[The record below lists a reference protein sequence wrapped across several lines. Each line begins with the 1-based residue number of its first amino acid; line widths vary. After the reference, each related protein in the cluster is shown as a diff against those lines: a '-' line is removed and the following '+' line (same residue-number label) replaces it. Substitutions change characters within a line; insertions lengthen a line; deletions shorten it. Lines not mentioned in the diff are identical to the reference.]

1 MQHNHAPLSH
11 APAAGLRRLAHK
23 TLRAALAATLIA
35 AVATPIASPIA
46 LFAPS
51 VALAEDTGYNADTPP
66 ELQAQSAYLKDRTT
80 GTVLLN
86 INSGDR
92 RYPAS
97 TTKVMTALLVLENA
111 KLDDTVTIAEEDF
124 AALDENSMTAG
135 LEVGETLTVQD
146 MLACLLLPSANE
158 CAYALA
164 RHVSG
169 SVDSFVELM
178 NARAKELG
186 CKNTNFV
193 NPCGLHDDNHY
204 TTAYDL
210 SLIFDAALQLPDFV
224 EIAGS
229 TTWELP
235 ATNMQEARTIE
246 STDELTNA
254 NGPVYVEGVQAA
266 KTGYT
271 EAAGRCLV
279 AAAAQGDMN
288 LMGVVLGAPNTDS
301 GSGVTANFV
310 DMYTMFMWGFEAW
323 QSGAVISEGADLGT
337 APVAQ
342 SSDGDEVG
350 LVALEAFNAT
360 VPIDTKTS
368 DLTITPT
375 WKEELTAPISATQ
388 ELGTVTVSLDGQELG
403 TVKVGAAT
411 TMRASLFA
419 KIGAFLSSPLN
430 IIISILVIALAG
442 ILAYVGFSVV
452 RARRHQVFGGRGSRR
467 YRQPASRSGQG
478 SGRGPAH
485 SRVAQGGRPI
495 PDARAGA
502 VRHLDPAGPGG
513 RGATARGP
521 EPRGAAPRDGYTER
535 APYGDRRTPY
545 GDQPQPG
552 NRAVRGDAGRYG
564 ATRYQRAQRRSGYA
578 GADRYGSAG
587 NRGDQDSYAPG
598 RSAYGPRERSVY
610 PVGYDPDSQPG
621 SSVAETHGFSVRSQ
635 QTNGIRRTDGT
646 VRLARSGGGSRPGV
660 QPSSYRGAG
669 AGPDQDDGQQPSY
682 YHTNRSRRGG
692 SDTGVGMPHP
702 RGRNDW

>member
-11 APAAGLRRLAHK
+11 APAAALRRLAHK

-288 LMGVVLGAPNTDS
+288 LMGVVLDAPDTDA

-467 YRQPASRSGQG
+467 YRQPAGRGSSQSR
-478 SGRGPAH
+478 GRGPAP

-502 VRHLDPAGPGG
+502 VRHLDPAGRDG
-513 RGATARGP
+513 
-521 EPRGAAPRDGYTER
+521 RGAAPRDGYTER
-535 APYGDRRTPY
+535 APYGD
-545 GDQPQPG
+545 QPQPA
-552 NRAVRGDAGRYG
+552 NRAARGDAGRYG
-564 ATRYQRAQRRSGYA
+564 ATRYQSAQRRSGYA

-587 NRGDQDSYAPG
+587 NRGDQGSYAPG
-598 RSAYGPRERSVY
+598 RGAYGPRERSVY
-610 PVGYDPDSQPG
+610 PAGYDPDSQPG

-669 AGPDQDDGQQPSY
+669 AEPDQDDEQQPSY

>member
-1 MQHNHAPLSH
+1 MQHNHVPLSH
-11 APAAGLRRLAHK
+11 APAAALRRLAHK

-419 KIGAFLSSPLN
+419 KIGAFLSNPFN
-430 IIISILVIALAG
+430 NIISILVTALVG

-452 RARRHQVFGGRGSRR
+452 RARRHQVFGGRGSHR

-502 VRHLDPAGPGG
+502 VRHLDPAGRGG
-513 RGATARGP
+513 RNATARGP

-535 APYGDRRTPY
+535 APYGDRTPY

-564 ATRYQRAQRRSGYA
+564 ATRYQSAQQRGGYA
-578 GADRYGSAG
+578 SAGRYGSAD
-587 NRGDQDSYAPG
+587 NRGDQGSYAPG
-598 RSAYGPRERSVY
+598 RSAYGSRERSVY
-610 PVGYDPDSQPG
+610 PAGYDPDSQPG

-660 QPSSYRGAG
+660 QPSPYRGAG
-669 AGPDQDDGQQPSY
+669 AEPDQDDGRQPSY

>member
-1 MQHNHAPLSH
+1 MQHNHAPLSRGSKT
-11 APAAGLRRLAHK
+11 APRAIARKA
-23 TLRAALAATLIA
+23 LRASLTVALAA
-35 AVATPIASPIA
+35 AVAMPAA
-46 LFAPS
+46 LFVPLCTPVRA
-51 VALAEDTGYNADTPP
+51 AAEETGYSADVPP
-66 ELQAQSAYLKDRTT
+66 QVQAQSAYLKDRTT

-97 TTKVMTALLVLENA
+97 TTKVMTALLVLEHA
-111 KLDDTVTIAEEDF
+111 KLDDAVTISEEDF
-124 AALDENSMTAG
+124 SALDENSMTAG
-135 LEVGETLTVQD
+135 LEVGETLTVRD

-169 SVDSFVELM
+169 SVDAFVELM
-178 NARAKELG
+178 NARAEDLG
-186 CKNTNFV
+186 CKDTHFA
-193 NPCGLHDDNHY
+193 NPCGLQDENHY
-204 TTAYDL
+204 STAYDL
-210 SLIFDAALQLPDFV
+210 SLIFDAALKLPDFV
-224 EIAGS
+224 EIAGAA
-229 TTWELP
+229 TWELP

-246 STDELTNA
+246 TTDKLVDA

-271 EAAGRCLV
+271 EAAGRCLL

-288 LMGVVLGAPNTDS
+288 LMGVVLGAPDTVS
-301 GSGVTANFV
+301 SSGVTANFV

-342 SSDGDEVG
+342 SSDGDKVG
-350 LVALEAFNAT
+350 LVALEPFNAT

-375 WKEELTAPISATQ
+375 WKDELTAPISATQ

-403 TVKVGAAT
+403 TVKVGAAS

-419 KIGAFLSSPLN
+419 KIGAFFSSPLN
-430 IIISILVIALAG
+430 VVITILVVILAA
-442 ILAYVGFSVV
+442 ILAYVGISIA

-467 YRQPASRSGQG
+467 YRQP
-478 SGRGPAH
+478 SGRGGVQGRGRGP
-485 SRVAQGGRPI
+485 SPNRVPQGGRPI

-502 VRHLDPAGPGG
+502 VRHLDSAGRPG
-513 RGATARGP
+513 RTSAS
-521 EPRGAAPRDGYTER
+521 RD
-535 APYGDRRTPY
+535 PYADREQSASRTPR
-545 GDQPQPG
+545 
-552 NRAVRGDAGRYG
+552 NGDAGRYG
-564 ATRYQRAQRRSGYA
+564 SNHHRHDESPLRER
-578 GADRYGSAG
+578 DM
-587 NRGDQDSYAPG
+587 
-598 RSAYGPRERSVY
+598 RERSRDGRNPYVSDRDGYGRRERGVY
-610 PVGYDPDSQPG
+610 PAGYDPESQPG

-646 VRLARSGGGSRPGV
+646 VRLARSGGASRPGV
-660 QPSSYRGAG
+660 QPSSYRSAG
-669 AGPDQDDGQQPSY
+669 AGRDQDDGPQPGY
-682 YHTNRSRRGG
+682 YHTSRSRRGG
-692 SDTGVGMPHP
+692 SDTGVGTPHP

>member
-1 MQHNHAPLSH
+1 MQHNHTPLSH
-11 APAAGLRRLAHK
+11 APAATPRLLARK
-23 TLRAALAATLIA
+23 TLRGALIA
-35 AVATPIASPIA
+35 VMAASIVSAPIASLA
-46 LFAPS
+46 SLCAPV
-51 VALAEDTGYNADTPP
+51 VALAEETGYNADTPP
-66 ELQAQSAYLKDRTT
+66 EVQAQSAYLKDRTT

-86 INSGDR
+86 VNSGDR

-111 KLDDTVTIAEEDF
+111 KLDDTVTVAEDDF
-124 AALDENSMTAG
+124 SALDENSMTAG
-135 LEVGETLTVQD
+135 LEVGETLTVRD

-169 SVDSFVELM
+169 SVDAFVELM
-178 NARAKELG
+178 NKRAEELG
-186 CKNTNFV
+186 CKDTHFA
-193 NPCGLHDDNHY
+193 NPCGLHNENHY
-204 TTAYDL
+204 STAYDL
-210 SLIFDAALQLPDFV
+210 SLIFDAALKLPDFI
-224 EIAGS
+224 EIAGAS
-229 TTWELP
+229 TWELP

-246 STDELTNA
+246 TTDKLVDA

-271 EAAGRCLV
+271 EAAGRCLL
-279 AAAAQGDMN
+279 AAASQGDMN
-288 LMGVVLGAPNTDS
+288 LMGVVLGAPDTDS
-301 GSGVTANFV
+301 GNGVTANFV
-310 DMYTMFMWGFEAW
+310 DMYTMLMWGFEAW
-323 QSGAVISEGADLGT
+323 QSGAVISEGTDLGT

-342 SSDGDEVG
+342 SRDGDKVG
-350 LVALEAFNAT
+350 LVALEPFNAT

-375 WKEELTAPISATQ
+375 WKDELTAPISATQ

-403 TVKVGAAT
+403 TVKVGAAA

-419 KIGAFLSSPLN
+419 KMGAFFSSPLN
-430 IIISILVIALAG
+430 IVITILVVALAS
-442 ILAYVGFSVV
+442 ILAYVGISVV

-467 YRQPASRSGQG
+467 YRQPSGRSGQG
-478 SGRGPAH
+478 RGRGPAP

-495 PDARAGA
+495 PDARTGA
-502 VRHLDPAGPGG
+502 VRHLDPAGRSG
-513 RGATARGP
+513 RG
-521 EPRGAAPRDGYTER
+521 GASRDGYGDR
-535 APYGDRRTPY
+535 ASYGDRAQAGP
-545 GDQPQPG
+545 
-552 NRAVRGDAGRYG
+552 RAPRGDAGRYG
-564 ATRYQRAQRRSGYA
+564 AGRYQAPQQRGGYA
-578 GADRYGSAG
+578 GAERYGSVSG
-587 NRGDQDSYAPG
+587 RGDQGDYATD
-598 RSAYGPRERSVY
+598 RNAYGPRERSAY
-610 PVGYDPDSQPG
+610 PAGYDPDSQPG

-669 AGPDQDDGQQPSY
+669 AEPDQDDGRQPGY

>member
-11 APAAGLRRLAHK
+11 APAAALRRLAHK

-124 AALDENSMTAG
+124 TALDENSMTAG

-478 SGRGPAH
+478 RGRGPAH

-513 RGATARGP
+513 RGATAREP
-521 EPRGAAPRDGYTER
+521 EPRGAAPRDGYT
-535 APYGDRRTPY
+535 DRTPY

-564 ATRYQRAQRRSGYA
+564 ATRYQSAQQRGGYA
-578 GADRYGSAG
+578 SAGRYGSAD
-587 NRGDQDSYAPG
+587 NRGDQGSYAPG
-598 RSAYGPRERSVY
+598 RSAYGSRERSVY
-610 PVGYDPDSQPG
+610 PAGYDPDSQPG

-660 QPSSYRGAG
+660 QPSPYRGAG
-669 AGPDQDDGQQPSY
+669 AEPDQDDGQQPSY

>member
-1 MQHNHAPLSH
+1 MHYNHTPLS
-11 APAAGLRRLAHK
+11 RLARN
-23 TLRAALAATLIA
+23 LARGAAMAALAVATLAVPATTVLSPFTA
-35 AVATPIASPIA
+35 A
-46 LFAPS
+46 
-51 VALAEDTGYNADTPP
+51 AEETGYSADVPP
-66 ELQAQSAYLKDRTT
+66 QIQAQSAYLKDRST

-86 INSGDR
+86 VNSGDQ

-135 LEVGETLTVQD
+135 LEVGETLTVRD

-169 SVDSFVELM
+169 STEAFVDLM

-186 CKNTNFV
+186 CKDTHFA
-193 NPCGLHDDNHY
+193 NPCGLHDENHY
-204 TTAYDL
+204 STAYDL
-210 SLIFDAALQLPDFV
+210 SLIFDAALKLPDFI
-224 EIAGS
+224 EIAGAA
-229 TTWELP
+229 TWELP

-246 STDELTNA
+246 TTDELVNA

-271 EAAGRCLV
+271 QAAGRCLL
-279 AAAAQGDMN
+279 AAASQGDMN
-288 LMGVVLGAPNTDS
+288 LMGVVLGAPDTDG

-310 DMYTMFMWGFEAW
+310 DMYSMLMWGFEAW
-323 QSGAVISEGADLGT
+323 QSGAVISEGAELGT

-342 SSDGDEVG
+342 SRDGDKVG
-350 LVALEAFNAT
+350 LVALEPFTAT

-375 WKEELTAPISATQ
+375 WKDQLTAPISATQ

-403 TVKVGAAT
+403 TVKVGAAS

-419 KIGAFLSSPLN
+419 KIGAFFSSPFRV
-430 IIISILVIALAG
+430 IVTILVIILVG
-442 ILAYVGFSVV
+442 ILAYVGISIV
-452 RARRHQVFGGRGSRR
+452 RARRHQVFGGRGSHR
-467 YRQPASRSGQG
+467 YRQPAGRGASQPR
-478 SGRGPAH
+478 GRGPAP

-502 VRHLDPAGPGG
+502 VRHLDPAGRNG
-513 RGATARGP
+513 RGAAARDP
-521 EPRGAAPRDGYTER
+521 YADRNPRGGRD
-535 APYGDRRTPY
+535 
-545 GDQPQPG
+545 PQPG
-552 NRAVRGDAGRYG
+552 RAQSGARDPRAGNGGRYASDRYQQDDFAPRGGSTQERGRMATGRYG
-564 ATRYQRAQRRSGYA
+564 APSDRSGR
-578 GADRYGSAG
+578 GAYPGGQDRYGT
-587 NRGDQDSYAPG
+587 
-598 RSAYGPRERSVY
+598 RERSVY
-610 PVGYDPDSQPG
+610 PAGYDPESQPG

-646 VRLARSGGGSRPGV
+646 VRLARPGAASRPGT
-660 QPSSYRGAG
+660 QPSSYRGADS
-669 AGPDQDDGQQPSY
+669 AAPEDDGLQPGY
-682 YHTNRSRRGG
+682 YHTSRSRRGG
-692 SDTGVGMPHP
+692 SDTGVGTPHP

>member
-1 MQHNHAPLSH
+1 MHYNHTPLSH
-11 APAAGLRRLAHK
+11 LARNVARTAAM
-23 TLRAALAATLIA
+23 AALAFATLTAPATALLSPVTA
-35 AVATPIASPIA
+35 A
-46 LFAPS
+46 
-51 VALAEDTGYNADTPP
+51 AEETGYSADVPP
-66 ELQAQSAYLKDRTT
+66 QVQAQSAYLKDRTT

-86 INSGDR
+86 VNSGDR

-111 KLDDTVTIAEEDF
+111 KLDDAVTIAEEDF

-135 LEVGETLTVQD
+135 LEVGETLTVRD

-169 SVDSFVELM
+169 DVGAFVELM

-186 CKNTNFV
+186 CKDTHFA
-193 NPCGLHDDNHY
+193 NPCGLHDENHY
-204 TTAYDL
+204 STAYDL
-210 SLIFDAALQLPDFV
+210 SLIFDAALKLPDFV
-224 EIAGS
+224 DIAGAA
-229 TTWELP
+229 TWELP

-246 STDELTNA
+246 TTDELVDA

-271 EAAGRCLV
+271 EAAGRCLL
-279 AAAAQGDMN
+279 AAASQGDMN
-288 LMGVVLGAPNTDS
+288 LMGVVLGAPDTDA

-310 DMYTMFMWGFEAW
+310 DMYTMLMWGFEAW

-342 SSDGDEVG
+342 SRDGDKVG
-350 LVALEAFNAT
+350 LVALEPFNAT

-375 WKEELTAPISATQ
+375 WKDELTAPISATQ
-388 ELGTVTVSLDGQELG
+388 ELGSVTVSLDGQELG
-403 TVKVGAAT
+403 TVKVGAAA
-411 TMRASLFA
+411 TMRASFFA
-419 KIGAFLSSPLN
+419 KAGAFFSSPLN
-430 IIISILVIALAG
+430 IVITVLVIVLAS
-442 ILAYVGFSVV
+442 ILAYLGISVI

-467 YRQPASRSGQG
+467 YRQPAGRG
-478 SGRGPAH
+478 SSQPRGRGPAP

-502 VRHLDPAGPGG
+502 VRHLDPASRAG
-513 RGATARGP
+513 RGAAS
-521 EPRGAAPRDGYTER
+521 RDGY
-535 APYGDRRTPY
+535 ADRTPY
-545 GDQPQPG
+545 AD
-552 NRAVRGDAGRYG
+552 RAQSGSRAPRSDAGRYG
-564 ATRYQRAQRRSGYA
+564 AGRYQRDEYGARGQTMHERSAYA
-578 GADRYGSAG
+578 GAGRYGSAG
-587 NRGDQDSYAPG
+587 SRGNDAAHAPG
-598 RSAYGPRERSVY
+598 RSAYGSRERSVY
-610 PVGYDPDSQPG
+610 PAGYDPDSQPG

-646 VRLARSGGGSRPGV
+646 VRLARSGGASRPGV

-669 AGPDQDDGQQPSY
+669 AAPEQDDGQQPGY

-692 SDTGVGMPHP
+692 SDTGVGTPHP

>member
-11 APAAGLRRLAHK
+11 APAAALRRLAHK

-35 AVATPIASPIA
+35 AAATPIASPIA

-124 AALDENSMTAG
+124 TALDENSMTAG

-478 SGRGPAH
+478 RGRGPAH

-502 VRHLDPAGPGG
+502 VRHLDPTGPGG

-535 APYGDRRTPY
+535 APYGNRTPY
-545 GDQPQPG
+545 GDQPQPA

-564 ATRYQRAQRRSGYA
+564 ATRYQSAQQRGGYA
-578 GADRYGSAG
+578 SADRYGSAD
-587 NRGDQDSYAPG
+587 NRGDQGSYAPG
-598 RSAYGPRERSVY
+598 RGAYGPRERSVY
-610 PVGYDPDSQPG
+610 PAGYDPDSQPG

-669 AGPDQDDGQQPSY
+669 AEPDQDDGQQPSY

>member
-11 APAAGLRRLAHK
+11 APAAALRRLAHK

-124 AALDENSMTAG
+124 TALDENSMTAG

-513 RGATARGP
+513 RGATAREP
-521 EPRGAAPRDGYTER
+521 EPRGAAPRDGYT
-535 APYGDRRTPY
+535 DRTPY

-564 ATRYQRAQRRSGYA
+564 ATRYQSAQQRGGYA
-578 GADRYGSAG
+578 SAGRYGSAD
-587 NRGDQDSYAPG
+587 NRGDQGSYAPG
-598 RSAYGPRERSVY
+598 RSAYGSRERSVY
-610 PVGYDPDSQPG
+610 PAGYDPDSQPG

-660 QPSSYRGAG
+660 QPSPYRGAG
-669 AGPDQDDGQQPSY
+669 AEPDQDDGQQPSY

>member
-11 APAAGLRRLAHK
+11 APAAALRRLAHK

-368 DLTITPT
+368 DLTITPA

-419 KIGAFLSSPLN
+419 KIGAFLSSPFN

-478 SGRGPAH
+478 RGRGPAQ

-513 RGATARGP
+513 RGATAREP
-521 EPRGAAPRDGYTER
+521 EPRGAAPRDGYT
-535 APYGDRRTPY
+535 DRTPY

-564 ATRYQRAQRRSGYA
+564 ATRYQSAQQRGGYA
-578 GADRYGSAG
+578 SADRYGSAG
-587 NRGDQDSYAPG
+587 NRGDQGSYAPG
-598 RSAYGPRERSVY
+598 RGAYGSRERSVY
-610 PVGYDPDSQPG
+610 PAGYDPDSQPG

-669 AGPDQDDGQQPSY
+669 AEPDQDDGQQPSY

>member
-11 APAAGLRRLAHK
+11 APAAALRRLAHK

-301 GSGVTANFV
+301 SSGVTANFV

-502 VRHLDPAGPGG
+502 VRHLDPAGRDG

-535 APYGDRRTPY
+535 APYGD
-545 GDQPQPG
+545 QPQPA
-552 NRAVRGDAGRYG
+552 NRAARGDAGRYG
-564 ATRYQRAQRRSGYA
+564 ATRYQSAQQRGGYA
-578 GADRYGSAG
+578 SADRYGSAD
-587 NRGDQDSYAPG
+587 NRGDQGSYAPG
-598 RSAYGPRERSVY
+598 RSAYGSRERSVY
-610 PVGYDPDSQPG
+610 PAGYDPDSQPG

-660 QPSSYRGAG
+660 QPSSYRGA
-669 AGPDQDDGQQPSY
+669 AAEPDQDDGQQPSY

>member
-11 APAAGLRRLAHK
+11 APAAALRRLAHK

-124 AALDENSMTAG
+124 TALDENSMTAG

-368 DLTITPT
+368 DLTITPA

-419 KIGAFLSSPLN
+419 KIGAFLSSPFN

-478 SGRGPAH
+478 RGRGPAQ

-513 RGATARGP
+513 RGATAREP
-521 EPRGAAPRDGYTER
+521 EPRGAAPRDGYT
-535 APYGDRRTPY
+535 DRTPY

-564 ATRYQRAQRRSGYA
+564 ATRYQSAQQRGGYA
-578 GADRYGSAG
+578 SAGRYGSAD
-587 NRGDQDSYAPG
+587 NRGDQGSYAPG
-598 RSAYGPRERSVY
+598 RSAYGSRERSVY
-610 PVGYDPDSQPG
+610 PAGYDPDSQPG

-660 QPSSYRGAG
+660 QPSPYRGAG
-669 AGPDQDDGQQPSY
+669 AEPDQDDGQQPSY

>member
-11 APAAGLRRLAHK
+11 APAAALRRLANK
-23 TLRAALAATLIA
+23 TLRAALAAALIA

-135 LEVGETLTVQD
+135 LEVGETLTVRD

-229 TTWELP
+229 ATWELP

-246 STDELTNA
+246 STDELANA

-337 APVAQ
+337 APIAQ

-430 IIISILVIALAG
+430 IIISILVTALVG

-478 SGRGPAH
+478 RGRGPAH

-535 APYGDRRTPY
+535 APYGDRTPY

-564 ATRYQRAQRRSGYA
+564 ATRYQRAQQRGGYA
-578 GADRYGSAG
+578 SADRYGSAD
-587 NRGDQDSYAPG
+587 NRGDQGSYAPG
-598 RSAYGPRERSVY
+598 RSAYGSRERSVY
-610 PVGYDPDSQPG
+610 PAGYDPDSQPG

-669 AGPDQDDGQQPSY
+669 AEPDQDDGRQPSY

>member
-11 APAAGLRRLAHK
+11 APAAALRRLAHK

-35 AVATPIASPIA
+35 AVATPIASSIA

-368 DLTITPT
+368 DLTITPA

-419 KIGAFLSSPLN
+419 KIGAFLSSPFN

-478 SGRGPAH
+478 RGRGPAQ

-513 RGATARGP
+513 RGATAREP
-521 EPRGAAPRDGYTER
+521 EPRGAAPRDGYT
-535 APYGDRRTPY
+535 DRTPY

-564 ATRYQRAQRRSGYA
+564 ATRYQSAQQRGGYA
-578 GADRYGSAG
+578 SAGRYGSAD
-587 NRGDQDSYAPG
+587 NRGDQGSYAPG
-598 RSAYGPRERSVY
+598 RSAYGSRERSVY
-610 PVGYDPDSQPG
+610 PAGYDPDSQPG

-660 QPSSYRGAG
+660 QPSPYRGAG
-669 AGPDQDDGQQPSY
+669 AEPDQDDGQQPSY

>member
-1 MQHNHAPLSH
+1 MQHNHALLSH
-11 APAAGLRRLAHK
+11 APAAALRRLANK
-23 TLRAALAATLIA
+23 TLRAALAAALIA

-135 LEVGETLTVQD
+135 LEVGETLTVRD

-210 SLIFDAALQLPDFV
+210 SLIFDATLQLPDFV

-229 TTWELP
+229 ATWGLP

-246 STDELTNA
+246 STDELANA

-337 APVAQ
+337 APIAQ
-342 SSDGDEVG
+342 SSDGEEVG

-430 IIISILVIALAG
+430 IIISILVTALVG

-478 SGRGPAH
+478 RGRGPAH

-535 APYGDRRTPY
+535 APYGDRTPY

-564 ATRYQRAQRRSGYA
+564 ATRYQRAQQRGGYA
-578 GADRYGSAG
+578 SADRYGSAD
-587 NRGDQDSYAPG
+587 NRGDQGSYAPG
-598 RSAYGPRERSVY
+598 RSAYGSRERSVY
-610 PVGYDPDSQPG
+610 PAGYDPDSQPG

-669 AGPDQDDGQQPSY
+669 AEPDQDDGRQPSY

>member
-301 GSGVTANFV
+301 SSGVTANFV

-388 ELGTVTVSLDGQELG
+388 ELGTVTVSLDDQELG

-430 IIISILVIALAG
+430 IIISILVIALVG

-495 PDARAGA
+495 PDARASA

-535 APYGDRRTPY
+535 APYGDRTPY
-545 GDQPQPG
+545 GDQPQPA
-552 NRAVRGDAGRYG
+552 NRTVRGDAGRYG
-564 ATRYQRAQRRSGYA
+564 ATRYQRAQQRGGYA
-578 GADRYGSAG
+578 SADRYGSAD
-587 NRGDQDSYAPG
+587 NRGDQGSYAPG
-598 RSAYGPRERSVY
+598 RSAYGSRERSVY
-610 PVGYDPDSQPG
+610 PAGYDPDSQPG

-669 AGPDQDDGQQPSY
+669 AEPDQDDGRQPSY

>member
-11 APAAGLRRLAHK
+11 APAAALRRLAHK
-23 TLRAALAATLIA
+23 TLRATLAATLIA

-310 DMYTMFMWGFEAW
+310 DMHTMFMWGFEAW

-411 TMRASLFA
+411 TIRASLFA
-419 KIGAFLSSPLN
+419 KIGAFLSSPFN
-430 IIISILVIALAG
+430 IIISILVIALVG

-535 APYGDRRTPY
+535 APYGDRTPY

-552 NRAVRGDAGRYG
+552 YRTVRGDAGRYG
-564 ATRYQRAQRRSGYA
+564 ATRYQSAQQRGGYA
-578 GADRYGSAG
+578 GVDRYGSAD
-587 NRGDQDSYAPG
+587 NRGNQGSHAPG

-610 PVGYDPDSQPG
+610 PAGYDPDSQPG

-669 AGPDQDDGQQPSY
+669 AEPDQDDGQQPSY

>member
-11 APAAGLRRLAHK
+11 APAAALRRLAHK

-193 NPCGLHDDNHY
+193 NPCGLHDDSHY

-246 STDELTNA
+246 STDELANA

-419 KIGAFLSSPLN
+419 KIGAFLSSPFN

-478 SGRGPAH
+478 RGRGPAH

-513 RGATARGP
+513 RGATAREP
-521 EPRGAAPRDGYTER
+521 EPRGAAPRDGYT
-535 APYGDRRTPY
+535 DRTPY

-564 ATRYQRAQRRSGYA
+564 ATRYQSAQQRGGYA
-578 GADRYGSAG
+578 SAGRYGSAD
-587 NRGDQDSYAPG
+587 NRGDQGSYAPG
-598 RSAYGPRERSVY
+598 RSAYGSRERSVY
-610 PVGYDPDSQPG
+610 PAGYDPDSQPG

-669 AGPDQDDGQQPSY
+669 AEPDQDDGQQPSY

>member
-11 APAAGLRRLAHK
+11 APAAALRRLAHK

-403 TVKVGAAT
+403 TVKVSAAT

-442 ILAYVGFSVV
+442 ILAYAGFSVV
-452 RARRHQVFGGRGSRR
+452 RARRHQVFSGRGSRR

-478 SGRGPAH
+478 RGRGPAH

-535 APYGDRRTPY
+535 APYGNRTPY

-552 NRAVRGDAGRYG
+552 NRAVRDDAGRYG
-564 ATRYQRAQRRSGYA
+564 AGRYQGSQRRSGYA
-578 GADRYGSAG
+578 SADRYGSAD
-587 NRGDQDSYAPG
+587 NRGDQGSYAPG
-598 RSAYGPRERSVY
+598 RSAYGSRERSVY
-610 PVGYDPDSQPG
+610 PAGYDPDSQPG

-669 AGPDQDDGQQPSY
+669 AELDQDDGQQPSY

>member
-11 APAAGLRRLAHK
+11 APAAALRRLAHK

-35 AVATPIASPIA
+35 AVATPIASSIA

-66 ELQAQSAYLKDRTT
+66 ELQVQSAYLKDRTT

-124 AALDENSMTAG
+124 TALDENSMTAG

-368 DLTITPT
+368 DLTITPA

-419 KIGAFLSSPLN
+419 KIGAFLSSPFN

-478 SGRGPAH
+478 RGRGPAQ

-513 RGATARGP
+513 RGATAREP
-521 EPRGAAPRDGYTER
+521 EPRGAAPRDGYT
-535 APYGDRRTPY
+535 DRTPY

-564 ATRYQRAQRRSGYA
+564 ATRYQSAQQRGGYA
-578 GADRYGSAG
+578 SAGRYGSAD
-587 NRGDQDSYAPG
+587 NRGDQGSYAPG
-598 RSAYGPRERSVY
+598 RSAYGSRERSVY
-610 PVGYDPDSQPG
+610 PAGYDPDSQPG

-660 QPSSYRGAG
+660 QPSPYRGAG
-669 AGPDQDDGQQPSY
+669 AEPDQDDGQQPSY

>member
-11 APAAGLRRLAHK
+11 APAAALRRLAHK

-124 AALDENSMTAG
+124 TALDENSMTAG

-430 IIISILVIALAG
+430 IIISILVIALVG

-502 VRHLDPAGPGG
+502 VRHLDPAGRGG
-513 RGATARGP
+513 RNATARGP
-521 EPRGAAPRDGYTER
+521 EPRGAAPRDGYT
-535 APYGDRRTPY
+535 DRTPY

-564 ATRYQRAQRRSGYA
+564 ATRYQSAQQRGGYA
-578 GADRYGSAG
+578 SAGRYGSAD
-587 NRGDQDSYAPG
+587 NRGDQGSYAPG
-598 RSAYGPRERSVY
+598 RSAYGSRERSVY
-610 PVGYDPDSQPG
+610 PAGYDPDSQPG

-660 QPSSYRGAG
+660 QPSPYRGAG
-669 AGPDQDDGQQPSY
+669 AEPDQDDGQQPSY

>member
-11 APAAGLRRLAHK
+11 APAAALRRLANK
-23 TLRAALAATLIA
+23 TLRAALAAALIA

-46 LFAPS
+46 LFTPS

-135 LEVGETLTVQD
+135 LEVGETLTVRD

-229 TTWELP
+229 ATWELP

-246 STDELTNA
+246 STDELANA

-337 APVAQ
+337 APIAQ

-430 IIISILVIALAG
+430 IIISILVTALVG

-478 SGRGPAH
+478 RGRGPAH

-535 APYGDRRTPY
+535 APYGDRTPY

-564 ATRYQRAQRRSGYA
+564 ATRYQRAQQRGGYA
-578 GADRYGSAG
+578 SADRYGSAD
-587 NRGDQDSYAPG
+587 NRGDQGSYAPG
-598 RSAYGPRERSVY
+598 RSAYGSRERSVY
-610 PVGYDPDSQPG
+610 PAGYDPDSQPG

-669 AGPDQDDGQQPSY
+669 AEPDQDDGRQPSY

>member
-11 APAAGLRRLAHK
+11 APAAALRRLAHK

-419 KIGAFLSSPLN
+419 KIGAFLSSPFN

-478 SGRGPAH
+478 RGRGPAQ

-502 VRHLDPAGPGG
+502 VRHLGPAGPGG
-513 RGATARGP
+513 RGATAREP
-521 EPRGAAPRDGYTER
+521 EPRGAAPRDGYTE
-535 APYGDRRTPY
+535 RTPY

-564 ATRYQRAQRRSGYA
+564 ATRYQSAQQRSGYA

-587 NRGDQDSYAPG
+587 NRGDQGSYAPG
-598 RSAYGPRERSVY
+598 RGAYGSRERSVY
-610 PVGYDPDSQPG
+610 PAGYDPDSQPG

-669 AGPDQDDGQQPSY
+669 AEPDQDDGQQPSY

>member
-11 APAAGLRRLAHK
+11 APAAALRRLAHK

-35 AVATPIASPIA
+35 AVAAPIASPIA

-368 DLTITPT
+368 DLTITPA

-430 IIISILVIALAG
+430 IIISILVIALVG

-478 SGRGPAH
+478 RGRGPAH

-502 VRHLDPAGPGG
+502 VRHLDPAGRDG
-513 RGATARGP
+513 RSATAREP

-535 APYGDRRTPY
+535 APHGDRTPY
-545 GDQPQPG
+545 GDQPQPA
-552 NRAVRGDAGRYG
+552 NRAARGDAGRYG
-564 ATRYQRAQRRSGYA
+564 ATRYQSAQRRSGYA

-598 RSAYGPRERSVY
+598 RGAYGPRERSVY
-610 PVGYDPDSQPG
+610 PAGYGPDSQPG

-669 AGPDQDDGQQPSY
+669 AEPDQDDGQQPSY

>member
-1 MQHNHAPLSH
+1 MYHNHTHLSH
-11 APAAGLRRLAHK
+11 FARKIARGAAVVAKVPRTAIAAKAHSPV
-23 TLRAALAATLIA
+23 IA
-35 AVATPIASPIA
+35 AVARGATVVAM
-46 LFAPS
+46 
-51 VALAEDTGYNADTPP
+51 ALALVITPVASLVAPAVAIAEETGYSADTPP
-66 ELQAQSAYLKDRTT
+66 QLQAQSAYLKDRTT

-97 TTKVMTALLVLENA
+97 TTKVMAALLVLENA
-111 KLDDTVTIAEEDF
+111 NLDDTVTIAEEDF

-135 LEVGETLTVQD
+135 LEVGETLTVRD

-169 SVDSFVELM
+169 SVDAFVDLM
-178 NARAKELG
+178 NSRAEDLG
-186 CKNTNFV
+186 CKGTHFA
-193 NPCGLHDDNHY
+193 NPCGLQDENHY
-204 TTAYDL
+204 STAYDL
-210 SLIFDAALQLPDFV
+210 SLIFDAALKLPDFV

-229 TTWELP
+229 STWELP

-246 STDELTNA
+246 STDELADA

-271 EAAGRCLV
+271 ADAGRCLL
-279 AAAAQGDMN
+279 AAAQQGDMN
-288 LMGVVLGAPNTDS
+288 LMGVVLGAPD
-301 GSGVTANFV
+301 GVAASGVTLNFV
-310 DMYTMFMWGFEAW
+310 DMYTMLMWGFEAW

-375 WKEELTAPISATQ
+375 WENELTAPISATQ

-411 TMRASLFA
+411 TMRASFFA
-419 KIGAFLSSPLN
+419 KVGAFFSNPLN
-430 IIISILVIALAG
+430 IVITVLVIVLAS
-442 ILAYVGFSVV
+442 ILAYVGISVV
-452 RARRHQVFGGRGSRR
+452 RARRHQVFGGRESRR
-467 YRQPASRSGQG
+467 YQQPAGRRPSAGR
-478 SGRGPAH
+478 GRGPAP

-495 PDARAGA
+495 PDARTGA
-502 VRHLDPAGPGG
+502 VRHLDPAGRNGRTPAGRDTYAGRNPYPDRNAGRDPYAGG
-513 RGATARGP
+513 IQTDERGRYVQ
-521 EPRGAAPRDGYTER
+521 RD
-535 APYGDRRTPY
+535 YGD
-545 GDQPQPG
+545 
-552 NRAVRGDAGRYG
+552 
-564 ATRYQRAQRRSGYA
+564 
-578 GADRYGSAG
+578 
-587 NRGDQDSYAPG
+587 
-598 RSAYGPRERSVY
+598 Y
-610 PVGYDPDSQPG
+610 PAGYDPESQPG
-621 SSVAETHGFSVRSQ
+621 SSVAETHGLSVRSQ

-646 VRLARSGGGSRPGV
+646 VRLARSGGSGRPGV
-660 QPSSYRGAG
+660 QPSSYRSAG
-669 AGPDQDDGQQPSY
+669 AERDQDDSPQPGY
-682 YHTNRSRRGG
+682 YHTSRSRRGG
-692 SDTGVGMPHP
+692 SDTGVGTPHP

>member
-11 APAAGLRRLAHK
+11 APAAALRRLANK
-23 TLRAALAATLIA
+23 TLRAALAAALIA

-135 LEVGETLTVQD
+135 LEVGETLTVRD

-229 TTWELP
+229 ATWGLP

-246 STDELTNA
+246 STDELANA

-337 APVAQ
+337 APIAQ

-430 IIISILVIALAG
+430 IIISILVTALVG

-478 SGRGPAH
+478 RGRGPAH

-502 VRHLDPAGPGG
+502 VRHLDPAGRGG
-513 RGATARGP
+513 RGTAS
-521 EPRGAAPRDGYTER
+521 RDGYGDR
-535 APYGDRRTPY
+535 APYGERSSY
-545 GDQPQPG
+545 GDRTQPG
-552 NRAVRGDAGRYG
+552 PRAARGDAGRYG
-564 ATRYQRAQRRSGYA
+564 AARYQGAQQRGGYA
-578 GADRYGSAG
+578 GADRYGSAESG
-587 NRGDQDSYAPG
+587 NPDGRARS

-610 PVGYDPDSQPG
+610 PAGYDPDSQPG

-660 QPSSYRGAG
+660 QPSPYRGAG
-669 AGPDQDDGQQPSY
+669 AEPDQDDGQQPSY

>member
-11 APAAGLRRLAHK
+11 APAAALRRLAHK

-80 GTVLLN
+80 DTVLLN

-169 SVDSFVELM
+169 SVGSFVELM

-229 TTWELP
+229 ATWELP

-246 STDELTNA
+246 STDELANA

-419 KIGAFLSSPLN
+419 KIGAFLSSPFN

-452 RARRHQVFGGRGSRR
+452 HARRHQVFGGRGSRR

-478 SGRGPAH
+478 RGRGPAH

-535 APYGDRRTPY
+535 APYGDRTPY
-545 GDQPQPG
+545 GNQPQPA

-564 ATRYQRAQRRSGYA
+564 ATRYQSAQQRGGYA
-578 GADRYGSAG
+578 SADRYGSAD
-587 NRGDQDSYAPG
+587 NRGDQGSYAPG
-598 RSAYGPRERSVY
+598 RGAYGPRERSVY
-610 PVGYDPDSQPG
+610 PAGYDPDSQPG

-669 AGPDQDDGQQPSY
+669 AEPDQDDGQQPSY

>member
-11 APAAGLRRLAHK
+11 APAAALRRLANK
-23 TLRAALAATLIA
+23 TLRAALAAALIA
-35 AVATPIASPIA
+35 AVAAPIASPIA

-135 LEVGETLTVQD
+135 LEVGETLTVRD

-229 TTWELP
+229 ATWELP

-246 STDELTNA
+246 STDELANA

-337 APVAQ
+337 APIAQ

-430 IIISILVIALAG
+430 IIISILVTALVG

-478 SGRGPAH
+478 RGRGPAH

-535 APYGDRRTPY
+535 APYGDRTPY

-564 ATRYQRAQRRSGYA
+564 ATRYQRAQQRGGYA
-578 GADRYGSAG
+578 SADRYGSAD
-587 NRGDQDSYAPG
+587 NRGDQGSYAPG
-598 RSAYGPRERSVY
+598 RSAYGSRERSVY
-610 PVGYDPDSQPG
+610 PAGYDPDSQPG

-669 AGPDQDDGQQPSY
+669 AEPDQDDGRQPSY

>member
-11 APAAGLRRLAHK
+11 APAAALRRLANK
-23 TLRAALAATLIA
+23 TLRAALAAALIA

-135 LEVGETLTVQD
+135 LEVGETLTVRD

-229 TTWELP
+229 ATWELP

-246 STDELTNA
+246 STDELANA

-337 APVAQ
+337 APIAQ

-430 IIISILVIALAG
+430 IIISILVIALVG

-478 SGRGPAH
+478 RGRGPAH

-535 APYGDRRTPY
+535 APYGDRTPY

-564 ATRYQRAQRRSGYA
+564 ATRYQRAQQRGGYA
-578 GADRYGSAG
+578 SADRYGSAD
-587 NRGDQDSYAPG
+587 NRGDQGSYAPG
-598 RSAYGPRERSVY
+598 RSAYGSRERSVY
-610 PVGYDPDSQPG
+610 PAGYDPDSQPG

-669 AGPDQDDGQQPSY
+669 AEPDQDDGRQPSY

>member
-11 APAAGLRRLAHK
+11 APAAALHRLAHK

-254 NGPVYVEGVQAA
+254 SGPVYVEGVQAA

-301 GSGVTANFV
+301 SSGVTANFV

-419 KIGAFLSSPLN
+419 KIGAFLSSPFN

-452 RARRHQVFGGRGSRR
+452 RARRHQVFGGRGSRH

-502 VRHLDPAGPGG
+502 VRHLDPAGRDG

-521 EPRGAAPRDGYTER
+521 EPRGAA
-535 APYGDRRTPY
+535 
-545 GDQPQPG
+545 
-552 NRAVRGDAGRYG
+552 GRYG
-564 ATRYQRAQRRSGYA
+564 ATRYQSAQRRSGYA

-587 NRGDQDSYAPG
+587 NRGDQGSYAPG
-598 RSAYGPRERSVY
+598 RGAYGPRERSVY
-610 PVGYDPDSQPG
+610 PAGYDPDSQPG

-669 AGPDQDDGQQPSY
+669 AEPDQDDEQQPSY

>member
-11 APAAGLRRLAHK
+11 APAAALRRLANK
-23 TLRAALAATLIA
+23 TFRAALAAALIA

-135 LEVGETLTVQD
+135 LEVGETLTVRD

-229 TTWELP
+229 ATWELP

-246 STDELTNA
+246 STDELANA

-337 APVAQ
+337 APIAQ

-430 IIISILVIALAG
+430 IIISILVTALVG

-452 RARRHQVFGGRGSRR
+452 HARRHQVFGGRGSRR

-478 SGRGPAH
+478 RGRGPAH

-535 APYGDRRTPY
+535 APYGDRTPY

-564 ATRYQRAQRRSGYA
+564 ATRYQRAQQRGGYA
-578 GADRYGSAG
+578 SADRYGSAD
-587 NRGDQDSYAPG
+587 NRGDQGSYAPG
-598 RSAYGPRERSVY
+598 RSAYGSRERSVY
-610 PVGYDPDSQPG
+610 PAGYDPDSQPG

-669 AGPDQDDGQQPSY
+669 AEPDQDDGRQPSY

>member
-11 APAAGLRRLAHK
+11 APAAALRRLANK
-23 TLRAALAATLIA
+23 TLRAALAAALIA

-135 LEVGETLTVQD
+135 LEVGETLTVRD

-169 SVDSFVELM
+169 SVNSFVELM

-229 TTWELP
+229 ATWELP

-337 APVAQ
+337 APIAQ

-419 KIGAFLSSPLN
+419 KIGAFLSSPFN
-430 IIISILVIALAG
+430 IIISILVTALVG

-478 SGRGPAH
+478 RGRGPAH

-502 VRHLDPAGPGG
+502 VRHLDPAGRGG
-513 RGATARGP
+513 RGATARGS
-521 EPRGAAPRDGYTER
+521 EPRGAAPRDGYTEC
-535 APYGDRRTPY
+535 APYGDRTPY

-552 NRAVRGDAGRYG
+552 NRAARGDAGRYG
-564 ATRYQRAQRRSGYA
+564 ETRYQSAQQRGGYA

-587 NRGDQDSYAPG
+587 NRGDQGSYAPG
-598 RSAYGPRERSVY
+598 RGAYGPRERSVY
-610 PVGYDPDSQPG
+610 PAGYDPDSQPG

-669 AGPDQDDGQQPSY
+669 AEPDQDDGRQPSY

>member
-11 APAAGLRRLAHK
+11 APAAALRRLAHK

-80 GTVLLN
+80 DTVLLN

-229 TTWELP
+229 ATWELP

-246 STDELTNA
+246 STDELANA

-411 TMRASLFA
+411 TLHASLFA
-419 KIGAFLSSPLN
+419 KIGAFLSSPFN

-467 YRQPASRSGQG
+467 YRQPASRSGQDR
-478 SGRGPAH
+478 GRGPAH

-535 APYGDRRTPY
+535 APYGDRTPY

-564 ATRYQRAQRRSGYA
+564 ATRYQSAQQRGGYA
-578 GADRYGSAG
+578 SADRYGSAD
-587 NRGDQDSYAPG
+587 NRGDQGSYAPG
-598 RSAYGPRERSVY
+598 RGAYGPRERSVY
-610 PVGYDPDSQPG
+610 PAGYDPDSQPG

-669 AGPDQDDGQQPSY
+669 AEPDQDDGQQPSY

>member
-11 APAAGLRRLAHK
+11 APAAALRGLAHK

-35 AVATPIASPIA
+35 AVATPIASSIA

-229 TTWELP
+229 ATWELP

-301 GSGVTANFV
+301 GSGVTANFA

-513 RGATARGP
+513 RGATAREP
-521 EPRGAAPRDGYTER
+521 EPRGAAPRDGYTEH
-535 APYGDRRTPY
+535 APYGDRTPY

-564 ATRYQRAQRRSGYA
+564 ATRYQSAQQRGRYA
-578 GADRYGSAG
+578 GADRYGSAD
-587 NRGDQDSYAPG
+587 NRGDQGSHAPG
-598 RSAYGPRERSVY
+598 RGAYGSRERSVY
-610 PVGYDPDSQPG
+610 PAGYDPDSQPG

-669 AGPDQDDGQQPSY
+669 AEPDQDDGQQPSY

>member
-11 APAAGLRRLAHK
+11 APAAALRRLANK
-23 TLRAALAATLIA
+23 TLRAALAAALIA

-135 LEVGETLTVQD
+135 LEVGETLTVRD

-229 TTWELP
+229 ATWELP

-246 STDELTNA
+246 STDELANA

-301 GSGVTANFV
+301 GSGVTVNFV

-337 APVAQ
+337 APIAQ

-430 IIISILVIALAG
+430 IIISILVTALVG

-478 SGRGPAH
+478 RGRGPAH

-535 APYGDRRTPY
+535 APYGDRTPY

-564 ATRYQRAQRRSGYA
+564 ATRYQRAQQRGGYA
-578 GADRYGSAG
+578 SADRYGSAD
-587 NRGDQDSYAPG
+587 NRGDQGSYAPG
-598 RSAYGPRERSVY
+598 RSAYGSRERSVY
-610 PVGYDPDSQPG
+610 PAGYDPDSQPG

-669 AGPDQDDGQQPSY
+669 AEPDQDDGRQPSY

>member
-11 APAAGLRRLAHK
+11 APAAALRRLAHK

-124 AALDENSMTAG
+124 TALDENSMTAG

-178 NARAKELG
+178 NTRAKELG

-246 STDELTNA
+246 STDELANA

-279 AAAAQGDMN
+279 AAAAQSDMN

-301 GSGVTANFV
+301 GSGVTASFV

-419 KIGAFLSSPLN
+419 KIGAFLSSPFN

-452 RARRHQVFGGRGSRR
+452 RARRHQVFGGRGTRR

-478 SGRGPAH
+478 RGRGPAH

-535 APYGDRRTPY
+535 APYGDRTPY

-552 NRAVRGDAGRYG
+552 NRAVRDDAGRYG
-564 ATRYQRAQRRSGYA
+564 AGRYQGSQRRSGYA
-578 GADRYGSAG
+578 SADRYGSAD
-587 NRGDQDSYAPG
+587 NRGDQGSYAPG
-598 RSAYGPRERSVY
+598 RSAYGSRERSVY
-610 PVGYDPDSQPG
+610 PAGYDPDSQPG

-669 AGPDQDDGQQPSY
+669 AEPDQDDGRQPSY
-682 YHTNRSRRGG
+682 YHTNRSRRGS

>member
-11 APAAGLRRLAHK
+11 APAAALRRLANK
-23 TLRAALAATLIA
+23 TLRAALAAALIA

-135 LEVGETLTVQD
+135 LEVGETLTVRD

-229 TTWELP
+229 ATWELP

-246 STDELTNA
+246 STDELANA

-301 GSGVTANFV
+301 GHRQLCRHVHHV
-310 DMYTMFMWGFEAW
+310 Y
-323 QSGAVISEGADLGT
+323 
-337 APVAQ
+337 
-342 SSDGDEVG
+342 VG
-350 LVALEAFNAT
+350 LR
-360 VPIDTKTS
+360 
-368 DLTITPT
+368 
-375 WKEELTAPISATQ
+375 
-388 ELGTVTVSLDGQELG
+388 G
-403 TVKVGAAT
+403 
-411 TMRASLFA
+411 
-419 KIGAFLSSPLN
+419 
-430 IIISILVIALAG
+430 LA
-442 ILAYVGFSVV
+442 V
-452 RARRHQVFGGRGSRR
+452 RRRH
-467 YRQPASRSGQG
+467 
-478 SGRGPAH
+478 
-485 SRVAQGGRPI
+485 
-495 PDARAGA
+495 
-502 VRHLDPAGPGG
+502 L
-513 RGATARGP
+513 
-521 EPRGAAPRDGYTER
+521 
-535 APYGDRRTPY
+535 
-545 GDQPQPG
+545 
-552 NRAVRGDAGRYG
+552 
-564 ATRYQRAQRRSGYA
+564 
-578 GADRYGSAG
+578 
-587 NRGDQDSYAPG
+587 
-598 RSAYGPRERSVY
+598 
-610 PVGYDPDSQPG
+610 
-621 SSVAETHGFSVRSQ
+621 
-635 QTNGIRRTDGT
+635 
-646 VRLARSGGGSRPGV
+646 
-660 QPSSYRGAG
+660 
-669 AGPDQDDGQQPSY
+669 
-682 YHTNRSRRGG
+682 
-692 SDTGVGMPHP
+692 
-702 RGRNDW
+702 